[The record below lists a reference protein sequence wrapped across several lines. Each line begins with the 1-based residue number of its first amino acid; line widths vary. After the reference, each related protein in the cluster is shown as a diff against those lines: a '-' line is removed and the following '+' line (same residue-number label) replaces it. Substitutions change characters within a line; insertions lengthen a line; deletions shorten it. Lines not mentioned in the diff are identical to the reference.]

1 MICIM
6 ASKVRFELLIIF
18 YFQMNARSHVVAL

>member
-6 ASKVRFELLIIF
+6 ASNVRFELHIIF

>member
-6 ASKVRFELLIIF
+6 ASKVRFELHIIF
-18 YFQMNARSHVVAL
+18 YFQMNTRSRVAAL